1 MSDEQLIETAR
12 TWARNIEM
20 TPMHEQGGFFVAL
33 SDDDEARAAAD
44 ALSTEHKAVTR

>member
-12 TWARNIEM
+12 TWNIEM
-20 TPMHEQGGFFVAL
+20 IPMHEQGGFFAAL
-33 SDDDEARAAAD
+33 SDDDEARAADD